1 MSKAWLSATA
11 SGFRLDVQVS
21 PNGKKSEILEAS
33 DDILRIR
40 LQAPPVD
47 GKANEALIRFVAG
60 RCGLPK
66 SRVKITHGLSSRKK
80 RLEIESD
87 KLTLPEMEKR
97 FSAS

>member
-1 MSKAWLSATA
+1 MSRTWLSATA
-11 SGFRLDVQVS
+11 SGFRLEVQVS

-47 GKANEALIRFVAG
+47 GKANEALVRFVAE

-66 SRVKITHGLSSRKK
+66 SRVKITHGHTSRRK
-80 RLEIESD
+80 RLEIQSES
-87 KLTLPEMEKR
+87 LTLPEMEKR
-97 FSAS
+97 FSAA

>member
-11 SGFRLDVQVS
+11 SGYRLDIQVS

-47 GKANEALIRFVAG
+47 GKANEALIRFVAE

-66 SRVKITHGLSSRKK
+66 SRIRLTHGISSRKK
-80 RLEIESD
+80 RLAIESD
-87 KLTLPEMEKR
+87 KLTLPEIEKI

>member
-11 SGFRLDVQVS
+11 SGYRLDVQVS

-47 GKANEALIRFVAG
+47 GKANEALIRFVAE

-66 SRVKITHGLSSRKK
+66 SRIRLTHGLSSRKK
-80 RLEIESD
+80 RLAIESD
-87 KLTLPEMEKR
+87 KLTLPEMEKI